1 MSRNPN
7 TQVQHIKNI
16 VMVLKLFGLDLSTVK
31 RKKKT
36 LLNISLNYL
45 APIIFHIIF
54 LERIFH
60 FITLTI
66 RLPHLYKI
74 FIPFTFNSAVIL
86 VLWYSL
92 NAKKVKIAYLLNK
105 IQHLSRLEKSNNAN
119 KICFHLFAKI
129 LIIVLCVLPLLYS
142 FGEMYTMMYFPTVT
156 FYMWMFDK
164 NSIKT
169 KAALFFRALFSSE
182 FRGTFFGLVCIFY
195 CCVCWKLRQFLLE
208 HRKHFKN
215 ILKINLR
222 YDLQNIFSNYIV
234 ILDLVESV
242 DDAFSHIV
250 FMTTIVNSVSVFS
263 LMAICF
269 QIINNGSPVPPFIS
283 LEVSFIL
290 ITSTTYLILTIS
302 TAAQIP
308 IEIAKNTTALAKIYQ
323 KMKENSLFCK
333 VNHNQKLLKMIK
345 KRPVIVLSGCHI
357 IYFSRN
363 LILTISGT
371 LITYGL
377 LIINFK

>member
-1 MSRNPN
+1 MSRIPN
-7 TQVQHIKNI
+7 THVQHIKNI
-16 VMVLKLFGLDLSTVK
+16 VMVFKLFGLDLSTVK
-31 RKKKT
+31 MKKKT
-36 LLNISLNYL
+36 LLHISLNYL
-45 APIIFHIIF
+45 APIMFHIIC

-60 FITLTI
+60 FVSLTI

-74 FIPFTFNSAVIL
+74 FIPFTFNSVIIL

-92 NAKKVKIAYLLNK
+92 DAKKVKIANLLNK
-105 IQHLSRLEKSNNAN
+105 IQHLSRLEKNNN
-119 KICFHLFAKI
+119 TNIICFHLFAKI
-129 LIIVLCVLPLLYS
+129 LIKILCVLPLLYS
-142 FGEMYTMMYFPTVT
+142 FGEMYTMLYFPTVT
-156 FYMWMFDK
+156 FYMWMLDT

-169 KAALFFRALFSSE
+169 KVALYFRALFSSE

-195 CCVCWKLRQFLLE
+195 CCVCCKLRQILLE
-208 HRKHFKN
+208 YRKHFKN
-215 ILKINLR
+215 ILKVNLR
-222 YDLQNIFSNYIV
+222 CDLQNIFSNYIV
-234 ILDLVESV
+234 ILDVVESV

-269 QIINNGSPVPPFIS
+269 QIINNGSLVPPFIS

-290 ITSTTYLILTIS
+290 ITSATYLILTIS
-302 TAAQIP
+302 AAAQVP
-308 IEIAKNTTALAKIYQ
+308 IEISKNTTTLAKIHQ
-323 KMKENSLFCK
+323 KMKENALFCK
-333 VNHNQKLLKMIK
+333 LNHNQKLLKMIK
-345 KRPVIVLSGCHI
+345 KRPVIILSGCHI

-363 LILTISGT
+363 LIITIIGT